1 MIRVLLGL
9 MTVTVLGLVGCTS
22 DPEGTAPAKLPVAAA
37 LPGTAEVAEPMNAP
51 STEPVEKR
59 FAGLVL
65 TIPAGWIE
73 KPVASDVLQGEY
85 QLPGDA
91 GPARLTLSSTGG
103 GLEANLDRWRGQIQ
117 RRPTDPDPQEE
128 TIAVGGREAV
138 LLEVTGQFQD
148 QFSGGGLKSDW
159 TLLGAAI
166 PTGPAH
172 FFLKMTGPR
181 ETVAEHREAFRQLVT
196 SARLDD

>member
-1 MIRVLLGL
+1 MNSLRIALA
-9 MTVTVLGLVGCTS
+9 MMMACLVGCTS
-22 DPEGTAPAKLPVAAA
+22 QRETDAPTKLPVAEA
-37 LPGTAEVAEPMNAP
+37 LSGTDVAESVAAP

-59 FAGLVL
+59 FAGVVL

-85 QLPGDA
+85 QLPGAA

-117 RRPTDPDPQEE
+117 RRPSDPEPQEE
-128 TIAVGGREAV
+128 TIAVGGRDAV

-148 QFSGGGLKSDW
+148 QFSGGGTKSDW

-181 ETVAEHREAFRQLVT
+181 ETVAEHREAFRQLVA
-196 SARLDD
+196 SARLED